1 MNSFVKSLL
10 SARETLL
17 AELATQVAQVEQQVR
32 QLDSLL
38 SGYGVASAALP
49 TLGSGSAPKRRGRPV
64 GSTKKAA
71 ATVAAATEI
80 APEAGKP
87 AAKTKKAKKA
97 KEGKKRTFNTTK
109 AVRDIVADMKKA
121 FSVSDVRAE
130 FEKRHPGVLETINR
144 VALSLALQS
153 LGRRGE
159 ITAKKNPDGKG
170 NLFQKAK

>member
-64 GSTKKAA
+64 GSTKK
-71 ATVAAATEI
+71 AAATEI

>member
-17 AELATQVAQVEQQVR
+17 AELAVQVAQVEQQVR

-38 SGYGVASAALP
+38 SGYGVAPASLP
-49 TLGSGSAPKRRGRPV
+49 TLGNGSAPKRRGRPV
-64 GSTKKAA
+64 GSTKKTADTETAPAA
-71 ATVAAATEI
+71 D
-80 APEAGKP
+80 KP
-87 AAKTKKAKKA
+87 AKKAKPAKA
-97 KEGKKRTFNTTK
+97 AKKTKEGKKRSFNTTK

-130 FEKRHPGVLETINR
+130 FENRHPGVLATINR